1 MPQFL
6 LVRRLGAVV
15 ASAAVIAGVVISLRG
30 PYGIP
35 ALVTRWSEIR
45 ALEQK
50 NADLKT
56 EVDEMRERNR
66 RLREIPSEVE
76 PEIRR
81 LLDMQR
87 EGEID
92 VKIGEPGKPVE
103 SPKPAAKP

>member
-1 MPQFL
+1 M
-6 LVRRLGAVV
+6 V
-15 ASAAVIAGVVISLRG
+15 ASAAVIAGVALSFRG

-35 ALVTRWSEIR
+35 ALVNRWTEIR
-45 ALEQK
+45 TLEQK

-66 RLREIPSEVE
+66 RLREIPAEVE

-92 VKIGEPGKPVE
+92 VKIGEPQKP
-103 SPKPAAKP
+103 PAK

>member
-1 MPQFL
+1 MSFP
-6 LVRRLGAVV
+6 VRRVGAVV
-15 ASAAVIAGVVISLRG
+15 ASAVVIAGVVFSLRG
-30 PYGIP
+30 PYGLN
-35 ALVTRWSEIR
+35 ALMHRWTDIR
-45 ALEQK
+45 TLEQK

-56 EVDEMRERNR
+56 EVDAMREHNR

-92 VKIGEPGKPVE
+92 VKIGEPQ
-103 SPKPAAKP
+103 KPAAKQP